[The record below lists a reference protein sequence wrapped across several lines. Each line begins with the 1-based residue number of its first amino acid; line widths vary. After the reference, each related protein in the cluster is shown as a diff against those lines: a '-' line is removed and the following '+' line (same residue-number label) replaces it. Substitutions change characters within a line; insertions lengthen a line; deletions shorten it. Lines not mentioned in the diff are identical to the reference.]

1 MTDEEDIRPEEAPAP
16 EVAPDGGEPSAPAE
30 AEPSPAEGSGARS
43 RLLGSAVTLPWL
55 FLYGVTG
62 VWAVTLAARSAG
74 EGLKRV
80 DAGYTRY
87 VSPPELAFVGALL
100 LVAFA
105 VMLAC
110 ALLLL
115 FRRDSAAL
123 WLPLLLLAAGL
134 TAGAVWAGVEG
145 GLHPLIWL
153 FLFFGLAYVTVVALT
168 RVVHVT
174 RGERHDRIEPR

>member
-1 MTDEEDIRPEEAPAP
+1 MTDEEDIR
-16 EVAPDGGEPSAPAE
+16 
-30 AEPSPAEGSGARS
+30 SGAGS
-43 RLLGSAVTLPWL
+43 RLLGAAVTLPWM
-55 FLYGVTG
+55 FLYGITG

-87 VSPPELAFVGALL
+87 VSPSELAFVGALL

-145 GLHPLIWL
+145 ELHPLIWL
-153 FLFFGLAYVTVVALT
+153 FLFFGLVYVTVVALMH
-168 RVVHVT
+168 VMQVT
-174 RGERHDRIEPR
+174 RRERRDRIEPR